1 MQESNCYIS
10 MDDGCTIFVRRWKPD
25 GTPKAVLQVVHGM
38 AEHSE
43 RYREFAEFLC
53 TQGIEVWA
61 DDHRGHGATAR
72 AISDPSRGGQL
83 GHCADRN
90 GFARVVQD
98 LIAISKQIKQEYPQL
113 PLILFG
119 HSWGSFLAQAYI
131 EKEGALLSGCIL
143 SGTRGPG
150 GPVIFLGACLASL
163 VAFFKGGRTFSPLL
177 YSLSDGAYN
186 VPFQP
191 ARTKFDWLSRDPE
204 RVDAYIQDPLCGF
217 PCSAAFYRDLL
228 WGLRAIHT
236 PKAIQNIPSTLPILI
251 FAGTSD
257 PVGEMGRSPTRLVD
271 AYKQEGIQDLEF
283 ILYPEGRHEMIN
295 ELNRTEVFHH
305 LLSWI
310 NRHLETR

>member
-1 MQESNCYIS
+1 
-10 MDDGCTIFVRRWKPD
+10 
-25 GTPKAVLQVVHGM
+25 
-38 AEHSE
+38 
-43 RYREFAEFLC
+43 
-53 TQGIEVWA
+53 
-61 DDHRGHGATAR
+61 
-72 AISDPSRGGQL
+72 
-83 GHCADRN
+83 DRN